1 MKEKL
6 YWLVYLPTSKKM
18 YTAKIAGYS
27 LIVNLKIMAKN
38 GAIQIQEL
46 ITLMRLYKTAHNHQ

>member
-1 MKEKL
+1 
-6 YWLVYLPTSKKM
+6 M